1 MRLGRL
7 LAILEHRIGIRLPN
21 EVTLHQLVGLDELD
35 GEKALLLLLLEG
47 GRLHRTMRH
56 QVQIQQHLTRLN
68 ILKIS

>member
-21 EVTLHQLVGLDELD
+21 EVTLHQLVGLVELD
-35 GEKALLLLLLEG
+35 GEEALLLLEG